1 VTSQLNSLLG
11 AASKLANPWVAAGA
25 AITGAGVAF
34 FNYNKNL
41 EETLHRT

>member
-1 VTSQLNSLLG
+1 VTSQLNGLLG
-11 AASKLANPWVAAGA
+11 AASKLANPWVAAGTAIA
-25 AITGAGVAF
+25 AGSVAF